1 MRQHIYPCLWFDGRA
16 KEAAAFYCSI
26 FRHSKITMDTP
37 TVVHFELCG
46 KKFMALNGGPMFS
59 FTPAISFY
67 VTCETVA
74 ETNEVWAKI
83 SEGGQALMPIGEY
96 TWSERYGWA
105 RDRYGLTWQIS
116 VTNEPGSPQNILPSM
131 LFTKEQFGRAEE
143 ALHFYTRVF
152 EQSSIGLVFHYPH
165 DDPNAGKVMY
175 SEFKLNQY
183 DLIAMD
189 GPGVHE
195 YTFNEAV
202 SIVVECESQE
212 IIDHYWGS
220 LTAEGKESMCGWL
233 KDKYGVSWQILPSAL
248 GKLMSDREKGA
259 RVMQALLKM
268 KKPDLSVLQN
278 A

>member
-1 MRQHIYPCLWFDGRA
+1 
-16 KEAAAFYCSI
+16 
-26 FRHSKITMDTP
+26 
-37 TVVHFELCG
+37 
-46 KKFMALNGGPMFS
+46 
-59 FTPAISFY
+59 
-67 VTCETVA
+67 
-74 ETNEVWAKI
+74 
-83 SEGGQALMPIGEY
+83 
-96 TWSERYGWA
+96 
-105 RDRYGLTWQIS
+105 
-116 VTNEPGSPQNILPSM
+116 
-131 LFTKEQFGRAEE
+131 
-143 ALHFYTRVF
+143 
-152 EQSSIGLVFHYPH
+152 
-165 DDPNAGKVMY
+165 MY

-248 GKLMSDREKGA
+248 GKLMSEREKGA
-259 RVMQALLKM
+259 RVMQTLLKM